1 MTKTQIIKANA
12 NIISEYCLDSDED
25 KLVEGLL
32 VLVDMILTKQMI
44 SELRDLLND
53 TE

>member
-1 MTKTQIIKANA
+1 MDKTQIIKANA
-12 NIISEYCLDSDED
+12 NIITEYCLDSDDD

-32 VLVDMILTKQMI
+32 VLIDIILTEQMI

-53 TE
+53 KE